1 MEENPTPQAATE
13 SELLEHCLP
22 QAEAEMLLN
31 QICGITPDAAIKSL
45 QVKFQMALLD
55 ELLFENFGITDS
67 RKATM
72 KQIGKCLKQI
82 KELDQIIT
90 DGKAKKL

>member
-1 MEENPTPQAATE
+1 MEESTTPQSE

-22 QAEAEMLLN
+22 QSEAEMILN
-31 QICGITPDAAIKSL
+31 QICGITPTAAIKSL

-72 KQIGKCLKQI
+72 GQIGRCLKQI
-82 KELDQIIT
+82 KELDQIIS
-90 DGKAKKL
+90 DGKAKQL